1 MEARFLKESFI
12 NEPLIAPAK
21 LERFLHLSGENSSG
35 EIRWLIKRIKSR
47 KEYYSLEKIV
57 MLLAFDNRIDDLVT
71 EFKKEDQKFFL
82 VHEIAM
88 LKLPVQHH
96 AFLTEYTRHLF
107 LAVSATRN
115 FIHQQKILDMARTFI
130 GELPLTARSKVIGG
144 AVELLGNSRIARYVS
159 ALTEK

>member
-1 MEARFLKESFI
+1 
-12 NEPLIAPAK
+12 
-21 LERFLHLSGENSSG
+21 
-35 EIRWLIKRIKSR
+35 
-47 KEYYSLEKIV
+47 
-57 MLLAFDNRIDDLVT
+57 
-71 EFKKEDQKFFL
+71 
-82 VHEIAM
+82 M